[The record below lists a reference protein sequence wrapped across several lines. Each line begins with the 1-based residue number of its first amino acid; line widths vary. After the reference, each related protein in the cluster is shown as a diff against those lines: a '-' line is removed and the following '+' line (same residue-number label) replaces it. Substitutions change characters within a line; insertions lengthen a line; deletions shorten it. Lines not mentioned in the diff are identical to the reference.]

1 MSEWMNG
8 FNLPLAFSL
17 FCQFAVGVCLY
28 NATDNLKVAI
38 WYIVLAA
45 IGLSPYL
52 LMVIY
57 EYTPI
62 SALFVDKAS
71 IALIILGPVVYGVAI
86 LIPLV
91 HVFSKTKTRENS
103 TEQNSSKRKDIF
115 SALIPLFLFGACL
128 SYVCLFFTWI
138 KILGG

>member
-1 MSEWMNG
+1 MSDWMDG
-8 FNLPLAFSL
+8 FDLLLAFSL
-17 FCQFAVGVCLY
+17 FCQFAIGVCLY

-38 WYIVLAA
+38 WYVVLAA

-52 LMVIY
+52 LQVIY

-62 SALFVDKAS
+62 NALFVDEAS
-71 IALIILGPVVYGVAI
+71 IALFVLGPVVYGVAI
-86 LIPLV
+86 IYALV
-91 HVFSKTKTRENS
+91 FVFSKAKTRENS
-103 TEQNSSKRKDIF
+103 TEQNPSKRKDIF